1 MAEARAQ
8 TIIDEGVP
16 SEETLRELLILCWH
30 SSQIADSLFLSHANC
45 TRFLVQLAQIAIDEK
60 DYQGDAPPAAAY
72 YLEKLPPPVLK
83 GVADILLRGF
93 PVEECGHNN
102 SLAVAIALS
111 GIEGGRAKVQG
122 AYENDFLNTDSYEKA
137 MAIYAEHSQPCHCAQ
152 VRSVKRELEMRM
164 AEAHARVAQELDTA
178 RRVGTAEVWRCALK
192 RENPMQRAIV
202 DQWVIQ

>member
-8 TIIDEGVP
+8 TIIDEGIP

-30 SSQIADSLFLSHANC
+30 SSRVADSFFLSHANC

-102 SLAVAIALS
+102 SLAGADQI
-111 GIEGGRAKVQG
+111 GWYPRIEDRGTQYLMAVRPVNNLGR
-122 AYENDFLNTDSYEKA
+122 
-137 MAIYAEHSQPCHCAQ
+137 
-152 VRSVKRELEMRM
+152 
-164 AEAHARVAQELDTA
+164 
-178 RRVGTAEVWRCALK
+178 
-192 RENPMQRAIV
+192 
-202 DQWVIQ
+202 